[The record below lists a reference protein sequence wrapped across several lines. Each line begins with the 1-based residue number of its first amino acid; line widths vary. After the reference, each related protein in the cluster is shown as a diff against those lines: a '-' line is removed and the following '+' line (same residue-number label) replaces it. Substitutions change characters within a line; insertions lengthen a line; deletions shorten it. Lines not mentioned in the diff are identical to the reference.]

1 MLRKGPL
8 RRAFLRWG
16 WGRVSGKPRSAFPS
30 TSRKTWSEKALLGA
44 EEGVCGLKPPFS
56 ALIRPERGRE
66 GRIETGI
73 SRKWTKSPLLGFS
86 MRACGRKRH
95 SSASA
100 PVTPY
105 MRTRCRLSR
114 SPTRAARRCGSP
126 PHAPRR
132 SSLVHPRRSSARR
145 SGSILRSRA
154 ARPPPRAARI

>member
-16 WGRVSGKPRSAFPS
+16 WGRVSGKPRSAFSVHFPENPVRKGA
-30 TSRKTWSEKALLGA
+30 SRCRRGRLRSQNALLG
-44 EEGVCGLKPPFS
+44 
-56 ALIRPERGRE
+56 LIWHERGRE
-66 GRIETGI
+66 GRNETGI
-73 SRKWTKSPLLGFS
+73 SRKWTESPLLGFLV
-86 MRACGRKRH
+86 RTRGRKRH

-126 PHAPRR
+126 PHAPLR
-132 SSLVHPRRSSARR
+132 SSLAHPHRSSARR
-145 SGSILRSRA
+145 SGSISRSRA
-154 ARPPPRAARI
+154 ARPLPRAARI